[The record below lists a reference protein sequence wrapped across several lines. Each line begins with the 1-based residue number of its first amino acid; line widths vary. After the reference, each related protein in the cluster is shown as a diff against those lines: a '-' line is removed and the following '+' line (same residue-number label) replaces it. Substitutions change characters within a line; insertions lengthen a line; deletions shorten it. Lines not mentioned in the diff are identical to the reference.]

1 MRITATAKYS
11 VKKDDNFKTSE
22 CLPGTGVGRVVCVV
36 EWEGSHYA
44 KGTVTVRLLG
54 REDSSDGR
62 RWMNAVSALKATEL
76 YS

>member
-1 MRITATAKYS
+1 MTTSRLQSAYQELVWGGLCVWWNGREATMQ
-11 VKKDDNFKTSE
+11 
-22 CLPGTGVGRVVCVV
+22 
-36 EWEGSHYA
+36 
-44 KGTVTVRLLG
+44 RLLG